1 MEGQSASAY
10 LSWMLRSLCGINVAR
25 HVDVDGIRPESG
37 LPSTSAQYMQ
47 LVDKARLLVRTLEV
61 TTQALY
67 DDGATIFIA
76 VQALGRVELLSQRDR
91 VAYLG
96 SVELTAP
103 FIRANCV
110 TVAQT
115 LENLLALGHDQAAIS
130 QGDYRNSIE
139 WRMSRI
145 NMADGS
151 IAALTSRIADMP
163 GGDDEFV
170 DMETAF
176 AQPSMRI
183 AASSSSMSSQVST
196 SMYNNVNQQPSQSSL
211 DMSDRSRSDSV
222 TEPDTSTWTQS
233 DSMESTLIAPPSP
246 DMGDDPIEDEIAP
259 YGDEEDRA
267 LLLVI
272 ICVAPMPT
280 NHICTQPPFWASR
293 RLELGRATSS

>member
-1 MEGQSASAY
+1 
-10 LSWMLRSLCGINVAR
+10 
-25 HVDVDGIRPESG
+25 
-37 LPSTSAQYMQ
+37 
-47 LVDKARLLVRTLEV
+47 
-61 TTQALY
+61 
-67 DDGATIFIA
+67 
-76 VQALGRVELLSQRDR
+76 
-91 VAYLG
+91 
-96 SVELTAP
+96 
-103 FIRANCV
+103 
-110 TVAQT
+110 
-115 LENLLALGHDQAAIS
+115 
-130 QGDYRNSIE
+130 
-139 WRMSRI
+139 MSRI

-293 RLELGRATSS
+293 RLELGRAISS